1 MNTTYIIAEA
11 AQKIAVNHEP
21 YGSFDIWE
29 DGYRVLCTYDCAF
42 GDIDIQKVERG
53 AYLSNNL
60 VVAMLPEE
68 FDEDLFLSVMIPI
81 MQKRYEE
88 IERDRKESEESARE
102 EEERGR
108 QERES
113 ADWEETKRHLNDTF
127 GLF

>member
-11 AQKIAVNHEP
+11 AQKIAVNPEP

-29 DGYRVLCTYDCAF
+29 DGYKVLCAYDCAF
-42 GDIDIQKVERG
+42 DYIAIQKVERG

-60 VVAMLPEE
+60 VVEMLPEE

-88 IERDRKESEESARE
+88 IERDRKESEESDRE
-102 EEERGR
+102 EEERER

-113 ADWEETKRHLNDTF
+113 ADWEDTKRSLNNTF
-127 GLF
+127 GLY

>member
-11 AQKIAVNHEP
+11 ARKIALSPEP

-29 DGYRVLCTYDCAF
+29 DVYKVLCTYDCAF
-42 GDIDIQKVERG
+42 DHIAIQKVEQG
-53 AYLSNNL
+53 AYLANNL

-81 MQKRYEE
+81 MRKRHEE
-88 IERDRKESEESARE
+88 IERDRKESEEAAKE
-102 EEERGR
+102 EEERER

-113 ADWEETKRHLNDTF
+113 ANWEETKRSLNDTF
-127 GLF
+127 GLY

>member
-11 AQKIAVNHEP
+11 AQKIAVNPEP

-29 DGYRVLCTYDCAF
+29 DGYKVLCTYDCAF
-42 GDIDIQKVERG
+42 DDIAIQRVERG

-60 VVAMLPEE
+60 VVEMLPED

-102 EEERGR
+102 EEERER

>member
-11 AQKIAVNHEP
+11 AQRIALNHEP
-21 YGSFDIWE
+21 HGVFDVWE
-29 DGYRVLCTYDCAF
+29 DGYKVLCTYDCAF
-42 GDIDIQKVERG
+42 GHIDIQKVERG

-60 VVAMLPEE
+60 MVDMLPEE

-81 MQKRYEE
+81 MKKRYEE
-88 IERDRKESEESARE
+88 IERDRKESEESDRE
-102 EEERGR
+102 EEERER

-113 ADWEETKRHLNDTF
+113 ADWEETKRYLNDTF

>member
-1 MNTTYIIAEA
+1 MNTTYIIAQA

-29 DGYRVLCTYDCAF
+29 DGCKVLCTYDCAF
-42 GDIDIQKVERG
+42 DHIAIQKVEQG
-53 AYLSNNL
+53 TYLSNNL
-60 VVAMLPEE
+60 VVAMLPGE

-81 MQKRYEE
+81 MQKRHEE
-88 IERDRKESEESARE
+88 IERDRKESEESDRE
-102 EEERGR
+102 EEERER

-127 GLF
+127 GLY

>member
-11 AQKIAVNHEP
+11 AQRIAVNHEP

-29 DGYRVLCTYDCAF
+29 DGYKVLCTYDCAF
-42 GDIDIQKVERG
+42 DDIAIQKVEQG

-60 VVAMLPEE
+60 VVEMLPEE

-81 MQKRYEE
+81 MKKRYEE
-88 IERDRKESEESARE
+88 IERDRKESEEYDRE
-102 EEERGR
+102 EEERER

-113 ADWEETKRHLNDTF
+113 AYWEDTKRHLNETF
-127 GLF
+127 GLY